1 MMTNHRPPRVEPG
14 PACSGRRRRGQRGVT
29 LIEVM
34 VALLL
39 FSAGLLGL
47 VSLQARATQHS
58 IGAEDANR
66 AALLAN
72 DIAATMW
79 TQGSVV
85 VDADVLAAWAARVA
99 NTAGGGLPNGSGAV
113 AVTGG
118 VATVTLTWRP
128 VGALDAVSHRY
139 QTQVVM
145 P

>member
-1 MMTNHRPPRVEPG
+1 MNHSTPSIAPGPRVGGRPG
-14 PACSGRRRRGQRGVT
+14 RLQRGVT

-47 VSLQARATQHS
+47 VSLQARATQYS
-58 IGAEDANR
+58 IGAEDSNR

-72 DIAATMW
+72 EIAATMW

-85 VDADVLAAWAARVA
+85 VDEDVLAAWDARVA
-99 NTAGGGLPNGSGAV
+99 DAAGGGLPNGEGTVAV
-113 AVTGG
+113 AGA
-118 VATVTLTWRP
+118 VATVTVTWRP
-128 VGALDAVSHRY
+128 VGALNDAGHRY

>member
-1 MMTNHRPPRVEPG
+1 MNHTTPSIATGPRNGGRP
-14 PACSGRRRRGQRGVT
+14 GRRQRGVT

-47 VSLQARATQHS
+47 VSLQARATQYS
-58 IGAEDANR
+58 IGAEDSNR

-72 DIAATMW
+72 EIAATMW

-85 VDADVLAAWAARVA
+85 VDEDVLAAWDARVA
-99 NTAGGGLPNGSGAV
+99 DAAGGGLPNGEGTVAV
-113 AVTGG
+113 AGA
-118 VATVTLTWRP
+118 VATVTVTWRP
-128 VGALDAVSHRY
+128 VGALNDAGHRY

>member
-1 MMTNHRPPRVEPG
+1 MNHTTPSIAPG
-14 PACSGRRRRGQRGVT
+14 PRSGGRPGRRQRGVT

-47 VSLQARATQHS
+47 VSLQARATQYS
-58 IGAEDANR
+58 IGAEDSNR

-72 DIAATMW
+72 EIAATMW

-85 VDADVLAAWAARVA
+85 VDEDVLAAWDARVA
-99 NTAGGGLPNGSGAV
+99 DAAGGGLPNGEGTVAV
-113 AVTGG
+113 AGA
-118 VATVTLTWRP
+118 VATVTVTWRP
-128 VGALDAVSHRY
+128 VGALNDVGHRY